1 MKISLLL
8 TAMLPTCIGAS
19 TFRPRSSH
27 GYLPPLAAGAKSLDA
42 AVLTKDVNI
51 ASNSDLTTSI
61 SSEQCK
67 SNALSY
73 RGGDATANVDIPK
86 TNEIVGATF
95 FTVLQ
100 ILLNK
105 VFRANNISF
114 PAMLGCTISVFT
126 TLVIAEAIVPGVGDI
141 VFNMLV
147 PGSNL
152 LTKWLP
158 VSLYLSYIIHN
169 IALLFVTS
177 YKNNKSFSHSNN

>member
-19 TFRPRSSH
+19 TFRRPSSSN
-27 GYLPPLAAGAKSLDA
+27 GYLLSRAARAKSLDVT
-42 AVLTKDVNI
+42 VLAKEDVNM
-51 ASNSDLTTSI
+51 ASNSDVTTSI

-86 TNEIVGATF
+86 TNELVGASF

-100 ILLNK
+100 IFLNK
-105 VFRANNISF
+105 VFRANNIKF

-126 TLVIAEAIVPGVGDI
+126 TLVIAEAIVPGVGDN

-158 VSLYLSYIIHN
+158 VSLYLSCI
-169 IALLFVTS
+169 
-177 YKNNKSFSHSNN
+177 